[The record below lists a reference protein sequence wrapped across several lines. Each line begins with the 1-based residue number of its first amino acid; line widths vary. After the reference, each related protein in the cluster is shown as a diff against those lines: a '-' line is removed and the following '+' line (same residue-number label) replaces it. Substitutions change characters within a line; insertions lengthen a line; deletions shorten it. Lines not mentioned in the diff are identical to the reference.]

1 MKRTAADTISLSVYL
16 SYARLILNSYALKC
30 TQDQAL
36 LEPFYKE
43 SYNSAMSYLTLFS
56 ERLESPE
63 LVYVHNSAVVT
74 VAYVAVFALR
84 LCSLDRK
91 RYPYIDSGLVFDH
104 VRALSKALARA
115 GSVTTW
121 RNGAASSYAPY
132 LSAVLHRVEKTI
144 LRERSSE
151 AGYDPALSPSAQ
163 ESIPLRKGDTI
174 KSKSASPYVRTND
187 LQKQSPR
194 ISVIDEMSRVPTKR
208 LSFAPPSSTNNNND
222 NNYNTTGQRF
232 NAESLSFIAGPSGV
246 QASAVLEELA
256 EAEGLQFGQ
265 NFFEDQVMEAS
276 LFSDMNFLLHDQN
289 YTTWLTPQQ
298 LSMV

>member
-1 MKRTAADTISLSVYL
+1 VYL

-30 TQDQAL
+30 TQDQTL

-84 LCSLDRK
+84 LCSLDKK
-91 RYPYIDSGLVFDH
+91 RYPYIDSSLVFDH

-132 LSAVLHRVEKTI
+132 LSAVLHRMEKTI
-144 LRERSSE
+144 IREQNTK

-163 ESIPLRKGDTI
+163 EVMPHKRGDAA
-174 KSKSASPYVRTND
+174 KHRSGSQHLATNGA
-187 LQKQSPR
+187 QKQGLHLNVYNDVNTAGKTPS
-194 ISVIDEMSRVPTKR
+194 TKR
-208 LSFAPPSSTNNNND
+208 LSFAPPND
-222 NNYNTTGQRF
+222 VVNDGDRF

-246 QASAVLEELA
+246 QASTVLEELA
-256 EAEGLQFGQ
+256 TSNDGLQFGQ
-265 NFFEDQVMEAS
+265 NLFFEEQVMEAS

-289 YTTWLTPQQ
+289 YTSWLTPQQ